1 MEAKTVKAEPRTE
14 LGTRPARRI
23 RESGKLPAI
32 IYGHGGAP
40 EAITL
45 ERHEIELSLAHGART
60 LHVELSGETKQYLI
74 KDVQYDHLSATVIH
88 LDLTRVSLDER
99 VQVQV
104 GIELRGTPKGVS
116 EGGILDQMLG
126 GIEVECLVTDIP
138 DTLHPLVTDMHVGDV
153 LLVKDLPL
161 PPGVKALADPKDRV
175 AMVRESA
182 VVVEEEEEEEVTGEE
197 ETSAQPEVIGRA
209 RKEEEEGGS

>member
-45 ERHEIELSLAHGART
+45 EQHEIELSLARGART

-88 LDLTRVSLDER
+88 LDLTRVRLDER

-116 EGGILDQMLG
+116 EGGILDQMMGEL
-126 GIEVECLVTDIP
+126 EVDCLVTDIP
-138 DTLHPLVTDMHVGDV
+138 DTLHPLVTEMHVGDV

-161 PPGVKALADPKDRV
+161 PPGVKALADPEDRV

-182 VVVEEEEEEEVTGEE
+182 VVAEDEEEEVTGEE